1 MKPPF
6 NIIPAIDLLDQR
18 VVRLTQGNYDDVTNY
33 SSDPVQLAI
42 DFQEAGATYLHVVDL
57 NGAKEGTTV
66 NFSII
71 EAIRKHTTLNMEIG
85 GGLRTFDA
93 IKAYFDIGI
102 NQLILGSVM
111 VNDFNFSEQV
121 ITQFPNKIIA
131 GLDVKD
137 SMIAIHGW
145 TKKSSYTMS
154 DFLLKIKHLPLH
166 SIIYT
171 DISKDGMMSGPD
183 FEGLS
188 TFSKISHV
196 PIIASG
202 GIRGKDDI
210 EKLKV
215 IDNVSGAIIGKALL
229 SQAVSLSDLFR

>member
-1 MKPPF
+1 MKPSF

-71 EAIRKHTTLNMEIG
+71 EAIRKHTNLNMEIG
-85 GGLRTFDA
+85 GGLRTLDA

-111 VNDFNFSEQV
+111 INDFNFSEQV
-121 ITQFPNKIIA
+121 IRQFPNKIIA
-131 GLDVKD
+131 GLDVKE

-145 TKKSSYTMS
+145 TEKSSYTMS

-188 TFSKISHV
+188 IFSKISHV

-202 GIRGKDDI
+202 GIRGKEDI
-210 EKLKV
+210 EKLKS
-215 IDNVSGAIIGKALL
+215 IDNISGAIIGKALL
-229 SQAVSLSDLFR
+229 SQAVSLSELFR

>member
-1 MKPPF
+1 MKPSF

-131 GLDVKD
+131 GLDVKE

-145 TKKSSYTMS
+145 TEKSSYTMS

-188 TFSKISHV
+188 TFSEISHV

-210 EKLKV
+210 EKLKL

-229 SQAVSLSDLFR
+229 SQAISLSDLFR